1 MRQGQKN
8 LFWLQGEL
16 MALMQPQDV
25 AVEAQV
31 PTQLQ
36 RKLNYV
42 FCFDKIQAMLI
53 CLIRAVFPK
62 VRSADLFWSARVSN
76 LVREK
81 KICYSFCIL
90 SHLII
95 KFVNF
100 SIQSFIFWSAE
111 KISWIMWSA
120 KFFFNVL
127 WSASQESLGNTSLTT

>member
-1 MRQGQKN
+1 MLLARGQSALHSALQQLRLSWHLLRQGQKN

-53 CLIRAVFPK
+53 CLIRGI
-62 VRSADLFWSARVSN
+62 SA
-76 LVREK
+76 
-81 KICYSFCIL
+81 
-90 SHLII
+90 HL
-95 KFVNF
+95 
-100 SIQSFIFWSAE
+100 
-111 KISWIMWSA
+111 
-120 KFFFNVL
+120 
-127 WSASQESLGNTSLTT
+127 LTT